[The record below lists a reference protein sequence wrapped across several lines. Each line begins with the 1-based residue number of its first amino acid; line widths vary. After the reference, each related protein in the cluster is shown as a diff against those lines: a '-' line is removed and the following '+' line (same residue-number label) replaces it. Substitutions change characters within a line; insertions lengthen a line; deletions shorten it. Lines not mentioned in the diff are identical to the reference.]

1 MVEEHYAAGELVV
14 RQNEVGDRLFI
25 VAQGTAEVT
34 AAGPKGEVPLAS
46 LAVGDMFG
54 ELALLEPGSLRHATV
69 TAVEPLTALSLKREH
84 VEQLWDSVPG
94 LRAHVD
100 ATRDRLLVRRLLKL
114 SRPFATL
121 TGEMLAVLER
131 RVERVRVAAG
141 HDVIRQGESGD
152 RAYLLAEGKA
162 QVIIEHGGAA
172 RQLAVLEPGA
182 LFGEA
187 ALLTGLQ
194 RNATVRTILD
204 CDLLVLRRDD
214 FLEIVAADR
223 GAGMKIMQLLRLRDM
238 PLRES
243 AVEVFDTTT
252 PEGDPIRILKNP
264 VRRTYFRLSERGWFI
279 WQRLDGSHN
288 LRDLTLDYLTELK
301 SFAPHEIAVTVAEF
315 AQAGMIRTATLSPTV
330 AAEALRLTGWQ
341 RLLLAIRGLMNCHA
355 TLDEVGRP
363 LDRLYRSLVAS
374 LFTRWSQAI
383 WTVLVVLG
391 SVAFLQGA
399 GRAEQAF
406 AEPGGA
412 VLLWLLVPITVAA
425 IAAHEAAHAFTV
437 RAYGREVPRIGIGLL
452 SLQPIVFVDTS
463 DMWRAGRGP
472 RIMVS
477 LAGIW
482 TDLLIG
488 GLSALAAWLSRDP
501 ALTVLLW
508 QMALTR
514 YVTVAFNLNPLR
526 EFDGYYVLI
535 DVLDRPNLRRNAVAW
550 LGTGFWGAWR
560 DPGQLKSHAVDLG
573 YGILTLLYTVMLGYL
588 AIVLFRTVRPSK
600 AGSAW

>member
-1 MVEEHYAAGELVV
+1 MSPEGGTLPGSRNAVVGALFGPAEVDPAARARYVSAMVEEHYAAGELVV

-34 AAGPKGEVPLAS
+34 AAGAKGEVPLAS
-46 LAVGDMFG
+46 LAVGDLFG

-69 TAVEPLTALSLKREH
+69 TAVEPLTALSLRREH

-100 ATRDRLLVRRLLKL
+100 AARDRLLVRRLLKL

-131 RVERVRVAAG
+131 RVERVRVPAG

-214 FLEIVAADR
+214 FLEVVAADR

-238 PLRES
+238 PLREL

-264 VRRTYFRLSERGWFI
+264 VRRTYFRLSGTW
-279 WQRLDGSHN
+279 
-288 LRDLTLDYLTELK
+288 
-301 SFAPHEIAVTVAEF
+301 PV
-315 AQAGMIRTATLSPTV
+315 
-330 AAEALRLTGWQ
+330 
-341 RLLLAIRGLMNCHA
+341 RLLWPLSTASGMRRRSPLAGTAAFGCTRSAWVRTPGSRDGRSGSYA
-355 TLDEVGRP
+355 GVGYPMMTVRRRAASLWPRTWASP
-363 LDRLYRSLVAS
+363 LVQHEFEDSLYRA
-374 LFTRWSQAI
+374 R
-383 WTVLVVLG
+383 
-391 SVAFLQGA
+391 
-399 GRAEQAF
+399 R
-406 AEPGGA
+406 
-412 VLLWLLVPITVAA
+412 
-425 IAAHEAAHAFTV
+425 
-437 RAYGREVPRIGIGLL
+437 PR
-452 SLQPIVFVDTS
+452 
-463 DMWRAGRGP
+463 
-472 RIMVS
+472 
-477 LAGIW
+477 
-482 TDLLIG
+482 
-488 GLSALAAWLSRDP
+488 
-501 ALTVLLW
+501 
-508 QMALTR
+508 
-514 YVTVAFNLNPLR
+514 
-526 EFDGYYVLI
+526 
-535 DVLDRPNLRRNAVAW
+535 
-550 LGTGFWGAWR
+550 
-560 DPGQLKSHAVDLG
+560 
-573 YGILTLLYTVMLGYL
+573 
-588 AIVLFRTVRPSK
+588 
-600 AGSAW
+600 

>member
-46 LAVGDMFG
+46 LAVGDLFG

-69 TAVEPLTALSLKREH
+69 TAVEPLTALSLRREH

-100 ATRDRLLVRRLLKL
+100 AARDRLLVRRLLKL

-264 VRRTYFRLSERGWFI
+264 VRSTYFRLSERGWFI

-315 AQAGMIRTATLSPTV
+315 AQAGMSRTATLSPTV
-330 AAEALRLTGWQ
+330 AAEALQLTGWQ

-437 RAYGREVPRIGIGLL
+437 KAYGREV
-452 SLQPIVFVDTS
+452 
-463 DMWRAGRGP
+463 P

-514 YVTVAFNLNPLR
+514 YITVAFNLNPLR

-588 AIVLFRTVRPSK
+588 AIVLFRTVRPLILY
-600 AGSAW
+600 